1 MDRPGL
7 FQFILTP
14 LAAATALLLSPAVHA
29 EEPAGDWGGL
39 LFGRLHA
46 VFHVRKLPDGR
57 YEGSTES
64 PDQGDAV
71 IPADK
76 VEATQDHLTITIT
89 KIGAAYEGSWDDK
102 QKAWVGNLTQG
113 RAVPLT
119 LTRLDA
125 AALAA
130 LKPVRPQD
138 KAAAESRAS
147 FRPEQVR
154 INNPTAPGVV
164 LAGTY
169 SRPMGPG
176 PFPAVVLISGSGP
189 QNRDEDV
196 ARHKIFLVLANDLN
210 QRGIAVLRYDK
221 RGLAGS
227 TGDFAAATTADFASD
242 AKAAV
247 EYLATRA
254 DVDKRH
260 IGLIGHS
267 EGGAIA
273 PMVAV
278 ESPQVSFVVL
288 MAGPGLS
295 GAEILLRQKALITKA
310 DGAAASEIA
319 ERTAR
324 DRKIFDAV
332 ISAKDQAD
340 AQLKIRAALG
350 AQVTPQAAG
359 EPDPAQTFTAPWMFY
374 FLRYD
379 PIPTLTRVRVPVLAL
394 GGSLDL
400 QVPPEEDLAA
410 IKQALKADKDVTVVE
425 LPGLNHL
432 FQTAKTGSPAEY
444 GSIQETIS
452 PVALKE
458 LGDWVEAHSR

>member
-1 MDRPGL
+1 MDRPS
-7 FQFILTP
+7 FFRIILAP
-14 LAAATALLLSPAVHA
+14 PAVAMALLLASVVRA

-39 LFGRLHA
+39 LFGKLHV
-46 VFHVRKLPDGR
+46 VFHVRKLPDGH

-64 PDQGDAV
+64 PDQGDDV
-71 IPADK
+71 IQADK
-76 VEATQDHLTITIT
+76 VEAAPDHLNLTIS
-89 KIGAAYEGSWDDK
+89 KIGAEYEGRWDDK

-113 RAVPLT
+113 GAVPLT

-125 AALAA
+125 AALVA

-138 KAAAESRAS
+138 ETAVDLLSR
-147 FRPEQVR
+147 FRPEQVL
-154 INNPTAPGVV
+154 IKNPSVSGVV
-164 LAGTY
+164 LAGTF
-169 SRPMGPG
+169 SRPVGPG
-176 PFPAVVLISGSGP
+176 AFPAVVLISGSGP
-189 QNRDEDV
+189 QTRDEDV
-196 ARHKIFLVLANDLN
+196 ARHKIFLVLASYLN
-210 QRGIAVLRYDK
+210 QHGIAVLRYDK
-221 RGLAGS
+221 RGVGGS

-254 DVDKRH
+254 DVDRH
-260 IGLIGHS
+260 RIGVIGHS

-273 PMVAV
+273 PLVAV
-278 ESPQVSFVVL
+278 ESPAVAFVVML
-288 MAGPGLS
+288 AGPGLG
-295 GAEILLRQKALITKA
+295 GAEMLLRQEALIAKA
-310 DGAAASEIA
+310 DGAAPSEVA
-319 ERTAR
+319 VQMAQN
-324 DRKIFDAV
+324 RKIFDAV

-340 AQLKIRAALG
+340 AQLKVRVAVEG
-350 AQVTPQAAG
+350 QVTPQAAG
-359 EPDPAQTFTAPWMFY
+359 EADPSQTFTAPWMFY

-379 PIPTLTRVRVPVLAL
+379 PIPTLARVRVPVLAL

-432 FQTAKTGSPAEY
+432 FQTAKTGSPNEY
-444 GSIQETIS
+444 SGIQETIS

-458 LGDWVEAHSR
+458 VGAWLTAHIR